1 MDERLSSFSHFIME
15 KSDSIDIVFRN
26 VVANPPQNWRNQLK
40 RTLIL
45 SHASLKDI
53 VCFYELMICLMCW
66 SLLYRLIKLRY
77 SASISSI
84 SSSNQKQS
92 RWGQYTFNTFEM
104 KCRNATLTSSCG
116 TIRGTSNVHIVVVV
130 SFALD
135 VMEFGDNEHDKLG
148 NSQHHILLV
157 ILINAHVALLAK

>member
-1 MDERLSSFSHFIME
+1 
-15 KSDSIDIVFRN
+15 
-26 VVANPPQNWRNQLK
+26 
-40 RTLIL
+40 
-45 SHASLKDI
+45 
-53 VCFYELMICLMCW
+53 
-66 SLLYRLIKLRY
+66 
-77 SASISSI
+77 
-84 SSSNQKQS
+84 
-92 RWGQYTFNTFEM
+92 
-104 KCRNATLTSSCG
+104 LTSSCG